1 MTAIPCRSLPDPCLS
16 FTKCSFVQASPE
28 PVLEPS
34 LASASDDNI
43 AASDSEENELVID
56 QPMDFSNTAST
67 PLQKVQTHLILA
79 NIFPSSVK

>member
-1 MTAIPCRSLPDPCLS
+1 MFFI
-16 FTKCSFVQASPE
+16 QESPE

-67 PLQKVQTHLILA
+67 PLQKVQ
-79 NIFPSSVK
+79 NIETNTCKYFSFI

>member
-1 MTAIPCRSLPDPCLS
+1 M
-16 FTKCSFVQASPE
+16 
-28 PVLEPS
+28 LEPS

-67 PLQKVQTHLILA
+67 PLQKVQ
-79 NIFPSSVK
+79 NIQSALTTFR

>member
-1 MTAIPCRSLPDPCLS
+1 M
-16 FTKCSFVQASPE
+16 
-28 PVLEPS
+28 LEPS

-67 PLQKVQTHLILA
+67 PLQKVQTHFIHTCKY
-79 NIFPSSVK
+79 FFFK